1 MITLA
6 QGLADPKAAGI
17 ISDFYSDQWNDL
29 AWPESL
35 VANITSSKPFDKLKK
50 GDTVVIPIEPVVT
63 VSAFVEGAPNPMDR
77 LIPSTQEIVIDKGWK
92 FNTGVGPVTQE
103 LSYVDLLGAYQAGG
117 RKSADKYMN
126 EQFFSWLSGKA
137 NASNAGNTAGKKSG
151 QFVLGT
157 AAAPVKVGPS
167 TILAYLSQFN
177 GVFGEQDLRKDA
189 IHTVLPDILEWM
201 FNLSELKSV
210 SVSGDDKSKLVTGS
224 MGQLGRQKF
233 YVSTYATGAG
243 TQADPFHI
251 YSMTKQGA
259 AFTMRMN
266 QTDLWKYDNWDVS
279 ARGMGVFGF
288 GVVKD
293 WAIAE
298 GYVYLDSTALPS
310 LS

>member
-35 VANITSSKPFDKLKK
+35 VANITSSKPFDKLTK
-50 GDTVVIPIEPVVT
+50 GDTVKIPIEPVVT

-77 LIPSTQEIVIDKGWK
+77 LIPSTQEIVIDKAFK

-103 LSYVDLLGAYQAGG
+103 LSYVDLLGAYQKGG
-117 RKSADKYMN
+117 RKSSDKYIN
-126 EQFFSWLSGKA
+126 EQFFAWLSGKA
-137 NASNAGNTAGKKSG
+137 ATANKGNTAGVKSG
-151 QFVLGT
+151 RFVLGT

-167 TILAYLSQFN
+167 TLLAYLTQFN
-177 GVFGEQDLRKDA
+177 SVFGEQELRKDS
-189 IHTVLPDILEWM
+189 ISIILPDILEWM
-201 FNLSELKSV
+201 FLNTELKSV
-210 SVSGDDKSKLVTGS
+210 SVSGDDKSKLISGM

-233 YVSTYATGAG
+233 YISTYATGTG

-251 YSMTKQGA
+251 YALTKQGA

-266 QTDLWKYDNWDVS
+266 STDLWKYDNYDVS

-293 WAIAE
+293 WALAE
-298 GYVYLDSTALPS
+298 GYVYLDTAALPQ